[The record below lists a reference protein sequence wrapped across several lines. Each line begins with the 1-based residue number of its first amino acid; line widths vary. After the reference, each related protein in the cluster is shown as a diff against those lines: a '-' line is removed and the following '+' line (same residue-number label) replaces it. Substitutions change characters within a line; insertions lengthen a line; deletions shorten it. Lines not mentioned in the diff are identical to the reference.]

1 VNVKFSFVVGE
12 EAVGL
17 VTSVV
22 LGAESPVNVWK
33 YRLLFE
39 VYCAEDTAAYFRS
52 LLPMLRSREKRG
64 LSAFSTSLAKKH
76 GKRDFSPAIYPFSLP
91 CFCNNLENNEAIQLT

>member
-1 VNVKFSFVVGE
+1 MNVKLFFIVGE

-17 VTSVV
+17 VSSVV

-33 YRLLFE
+33 YGLLFE

-52 LLPMLRSREKRG
+52 LLSLLRSREKRG
-64 LSAFSTSLAKKH
+64 LSAFSTYLAKKH
-76 GKRDFSPAIYPFSLP
+76 GKRDFSPAISPFLPP
-91 CFCNNLENNEAIQLT
+91 CFCCDRENNEAI

>member
-1 VNVKFSFVVGE
+1 VNVKLSFVVGE

-17 VTSVV
+17 VASVV
-22 LGAESPVNVWK
+22 LGAEPPVNVWK
-33 YRLLFE
+33 YGPFFE

-52 LLPMLRSREKRG
+52 LLPMLRSREKTG

-76 GKRDFSPAIYPFSLP
+76 GKRDFSPAISH
-91 CFCNNLENNEAIQLT
+91 FCCLVFALIIENKEDTSR

>member
-22 LGAESPVNVWK
+22 LAPVNVWK

-76 GKRDFSPAIYPFSLP
+76 GKRDFSH
-91 CFCNNLENNEAIQLT
+91 NEAIQLT

>member
-1 VNVKFSFVVGE
+1 VNVKLFFVVGE

-22 LGAESPVNVWK
+22 LGAEPPVNVWK

-52 LLPMLRSREKRG
+52 LLLMLRSRG
-64 LSAFSTSLAKKH
+64 KK
-76 GKRDFSPAIYPFSLP
+76 GFINF
-91 CFCNNLENNEAIQLT
+91 

>member
-1 VNVKFSFVVGE
+1 MNVKLSFVVCE

-22 LGAESPVNVWK
+22 LGAETPVNIWK

-39 VYCAEDTAAYFRS
+39 VSCAEDTAAYFRS
-52 LLPMLRSREKRG
+52 LLPMLRSREKTG

-76 GKRDFSPAIYPFSLP
+76 GKKDFSQAISPFSLP
-91 CFCNNLENNEAIQLT
+91 CFCYNHENSKVI